1 MHCSLPGSSVH
12 GILQARILKWVA
24 IPFFRGRSWWGIEPW
39 VAGRF
44 ITNWATREAW
54 MFIGSTEAEGEVPTL
69 WLPNAKSKLIGKNPD
84 SGKDWGQ
91 EEKWTTEDKIV
102 GWHHWA
108 QWTWVWTNSGRQWK
122 TGKFGMLQ
130 SMRLWRVRHDLVTEQ
145 QQLHKRTKKIQ

>member
-91 EEKWTTEDKIV
+91 EEKWATEDKIV